1 MPLDFTTASRVA
13 VCPGK
18 RLESGLLADPCH
30 NCQRKGEG
38 SAMPAAEFIDT
49 ENLAGWRCVQQLI
62 KDRPQ
67 AR

>member
-1 MPLDFTTASRVA
+1 MPLEFAPRVNA
-13 VCPGK
+13 CPGK